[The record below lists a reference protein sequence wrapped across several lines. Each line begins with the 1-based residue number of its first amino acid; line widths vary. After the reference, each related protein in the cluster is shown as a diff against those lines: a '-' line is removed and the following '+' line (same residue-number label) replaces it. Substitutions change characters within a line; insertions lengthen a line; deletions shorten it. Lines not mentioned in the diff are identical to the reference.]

1 MTRTGVRLLEQV
13 GMGGGLH
20 GTSTSS
26 TVLSC
31 LQTAMVQL
39 QSHQVSF
46 SCLGGSKSGHPGGL
60 VVVGVLDVTGG
71 RVVVVAELVVGV
83 EVVDIGEGVDG
94 QDQLK
99 ISKVQLSEQ
108 FT

>member
-1 MTRTGVRLLEQV
+1 MEQV

-20 GTSTSS
+20 STSTSS
-26 TVLSC
+26 TVLLC

-39 QSHQVSF
+39 HSHQVSF
-46 SCLGGSKSGHPGGL
+46 SCLGGSKFGHPGGW
-60 VVVGVLDVTGG
+60 VEVGVLDAVDG
-71 RVVVVAELVVGV
+71 RVVGVDGLAVEEGVGLEGVGV
-83 EVVDIGEGVDG
+83 GEGVDG

-99 ISKVQLSEQ
+99 NSSWQVSEQ